1 MSIGRTV
8 PTGLLIGATAALGLA
23 VALPALADEEPAI
36 RKVVGVEQ
44 VITVKAVETGKEF
57 IVNGKTTKK
66 KPAADSTTAPGDGF
80 RFFGD
85 LYQGK
90 QVVGTETVTCT
101 AVLTGGLE
109 CTGQW
114 NFTSGTITARKA
126 FTAQD
131 ESNTFDLKITG
142 ATGSFTGARGTLT
155 VKEGPD
161 EEAVGKAGEEAQ
173 TFRFVLPSEEF

>member
-44 VITVKAVETGKEF
+44 VITVKTVETGEEF
-57 IVNGKTTKK
+57 IVNGKTTKQE
-66 KPAADSTTAPGDGF
+66 PASAKTAPGDGF

-101 AVLTGGLE
+101 AVVNGGLE

-155 VKEGPD
+155 VKEGAD
-161 EEAVGKAGEEAQ
+161 EEAVGKAGEEDQ
-173 TFRFVLPSEEF
+173 TFRFVLPSEKF